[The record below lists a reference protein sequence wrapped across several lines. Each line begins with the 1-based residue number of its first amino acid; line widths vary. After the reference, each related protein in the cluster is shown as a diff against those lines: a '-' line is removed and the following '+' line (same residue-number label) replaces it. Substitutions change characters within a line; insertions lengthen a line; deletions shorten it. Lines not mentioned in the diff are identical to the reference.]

1 MMPDLIQHATR
12 QVIKATARGD
22 LDAAFKWTFII
33 DRQLDIIG
41 RLVSIDETDR
51 RLKRYRGAIAGM
63 RSAMLAAMESPEL
76 RAEKGDGDAPS
87 LD

>member
-12 QVIKATARGD
+12 QMIKATARGD

-41 RLVSIDETDR
+41 RLARIDETDR
-51 RLKRYRGAIAGM
+51 RLKRHRGAIACM
-63 RSAMLAAMESPEL
+63 RSAVLAVLESPMQ
-76 RAEKGDGDAPS
+76 RAEKGDHHAPPR
-87 LD
+87 D

>member
-1 MMPDLIQHATR
+1 M
-12 QVIKATARGD
+12 IKATARGD

-51 RLKRYRGAIAGM
+51 RLKRYRRAIACM
-63 RSAMLAAMESPEL
+63 RSAMLAVTESTTQ
-76 RAEKGDGDAPS
+76 RAGKGNHHTPPRD
-87 LD
+87 